1 MNLNNIG
8 INTVSFDIGNTLINL
23 EGVLGLC
30 TYFCKETGLKV
41 DDIRDV
47 LNENFLKKNL
57 GIEES
62 VKEVCKILQIDN
74 YESIVLGYRKLD
86 AVPKVYPDVI
96 NTLKKIKEEG
106 YRIIACSNCTK
117 SDADISNHRIYSY
130 FDKVFYSFEIGYAKP
145 EIEFFNYVTRVIKAD
160 GSEILHIG
168 DSIKADYYAARA
180 AGWRAILLDRKGCNE
195 RPNIPIIH
203 SLNELT
209 SKFSSELLKNFIK

>member
-1 MNLNNIG
+1 MNLKSLG

-30 TYFCKETGLKV
+30 TYFCKKTGLKV

-47 LNENFLKKNL
+47 LNEYFLKKNV

-62 VKEVCKILQIDN
+62 VKEACEKLQIEN
-74 YESIVLGYRKLD
+74 YESIVLGYKNLD
-86 AVPKVYPDVI
+86 EIPRIYPDVI
-96 NTLKKIKEEG
+96 NTLKKLKTEG

-117 SDADISNHRIYSY
+117 CDADISNHQIYSY
-130 FDKVFYSFEIGYAKP
+130 FDNVFYSFEIGYAKP

-160 GSEILHIG
+160 GSDILHIG

-195 RPNIPIIH
+195 RPNIPMIH

-209 SKFSSELLKNFIK
+209 SKHSSDTFII